1 MRAFLKR
8 TAGLAVVFALVAS
21 LCPALRALP
30 AARADQPGLA
40 DGTYVL
46 EGLSVSTG
54 MVDLDADDAPGKLV
68 VSGQDAWLVVSVYDP
83 GKYDAVWPGKRSEA
97 PDDPATAQ
105 GLVTGSFVE
114 MDESYRESGVH
125 KSRSWID
132 EEGIVG
138 AAGAEYKAVRF
149 VFSLSTVEVARALED
164 GSEADLHVVF
174 RRARWSPS
182 NAGKWMGT
190 NDNYFTFGAPT
201 WESASTDVPQAGTWS
216 YPQESALD
224 AAKALIAAL
233 PADPDDIDASWAD
246 EVEAARAAYDALS
259 AADQATLDSTV
270 LDKEQSYGR
279 WLESA
284 VWGLAAATETVDAST
299 DLSAGDYSAY
309 VSSESNMGKSTSE
322 RARSWGVT
330 KLVVADGGFS
340 AVIACD
346 GASAFKNL
354 RLGGVDYTAE
364 VVDGVPRFTVP
375 FRVNEPLKFTVDAS
389 ALADSIAY
397 EIEASLDL
405 SEATSGEAAN
415 AREVAA
421 LALSGVQGS
430 WTRASQARVR
440 AAAGSLAS
448 LAATDG
454 VKRVELLR
462 AQAELA
468 AVQAAVETQ
477 GEGKTGDEEAAAQT
491 KKNAASR
498 SSVSGGGGESDGSVS
513 ASGSG
518 AGSASSS
525 SDGGSSSLSAA
536 RAASGGASGSAAAEE
551 SAKAGDTPG
560 DSSADEWDA
569 AGGALA
575 SESESAAHEPNY
587 ALLLFLGFVLLLV
600 LGMVLRSVSFN
611 RMMRRGGQ
619 RGKAGR

>member
-30 AARADQPGLA
+30 AARADQPGLT
-40 DGTYVL
+40 DGTYAL
-46 EGLSVSTG
+46 EDLSVSTG
-54 MVDLDADDAPGKLV
+54 MVDLDLEDAPGKLV
-68 VSGQDAWLVVSVYDP
+68 VSGQHAWLVVSVYDP

-97 PDDPATAQ
+97 PSDPATAQ

-114 MDESYRESGVH
+114 MDESYRESGAH
-125 KSRSWID
+125 KSRSWTD
-132 EEGIVG
+132 EEGVVG
-138 AAGAEYKAVRF
+138 AAGTEYKAVRF
-149 VFSLSTVEVARALED
+149 VFSLSTAEVARALED
-164 GSEADLHVVF
+164 DSEADLHVVF

-246 EVEAARAAYDALS
+246 EIGAARAAYDALS
-259 AADQATLDSTV
+259 TADQSTLDSTV

-299 DLSAGDYSAY
+299 DLSSGDYSAY
-309 VSSESNMGKSTSE
+309 VSSESDMGKSTSE
-322 RARSWGVT
+322 RARSWSVT
-330 KLVVADGGFS
+330 KLVVADGRFS

-346 GASAFKNL
+346 GASAFKKL
-354 RLGGVDYTAE
+354 RLGGIDYTAE
-364 VVDGVPRFTVP
+364 LVDGVPTFTVP
-375 FRVNEPLKFTVDAS
+375 FQVNESLKFTVDAS

-405 SEATSGEAAN
+405 SAATSDEVAN
-415 AREVAA
+415 ARAIAA
-421 LALSGVQGS
+421 LARSGVRDS
-430 WTRASQARVR
+430 WTQASQARVR
-440 AAAGSLAS
+440 AAAGSLAE
-448 LAATDG
+448 LAASDG

-468 AVQAAVETQ
+468 AAQAAAETPSAA
-477 GEGKTGDEEAAAQT
+477 KSGDEEAAVQT
-491 KKNAASR
+491 KKGAASR
-498 SSVSGGGGESDGSVS
+498 SRSGVSGDGSGGSTS
-513 ASGSG
+513 AAASS
-518 AGSASSS
+518 AGS
-525 SDGGSSSLSAA
+525 GGSSSGDSSSRVSAA
-536 RAASGGASGSAAAEE
+536 RVASSGASGSAVAEKGAKADGAPGESSAAEQ
-551 SAKAGDTPG
+551 G
-560 DSSADEWDA
+560 ADDGTLVYGL
-569 AGGALA
+569 GGAA
-575 SESESAAHEPNY
+575 REPNY
-587 ALLLFLGFVLLLV
+587 ALLLFLGFLLLLV